1 MSEYQTIIFEVDGG
15 IAQITLNRPERLNA
29 ISYQLMSE
37 LDDVLT
43 KIEENPEI
51 RVAILTG
58 GTKCFCAGADIK
70 ERTSK
75 QATSMEVYDNFH
87 RSRRVFKKIEN
98 LPKPTIAA
106 ISGVAMGGGCELAL
120 VCDLRIASDTA
131 RIGVPEIKIGVIPA
145 AGGTQRLP
153 RLIGAAKAK
162 EMVFMGEPLDAQEAY
177 RVGLVNK
184 VVPVED
190 LIDEARKWAKVFME
204 RPPLTLKMAKSAIN
218 RGLEMNLDNAL
229 EYEAQCATLLFST
242 EDRLEGMEAFVEKR
256 KPLFKGR

>member
-1 MSEYQTIIFEVDGG
+1 MSGYETIIYEVDGG
-15 IAQITLNRPERLNA
+15 IAQITLNRPDRLNA
-29 ISYQLMSE
+29 ISYQLMGE

-43 KIEENPEI
+43 KIEESPEI
-51 RVAILTG
+51 RVVILTG

-87 RSRRVFKKIEN
+87 RSRRVFKKLEN

-120 VCDLRIASDTA
+120 VCDFRIASDTVK
-131 RIGVPEIKIGVIPA
+131 IGVPEVKIGVIPA

-153 RLIGAAKAK
+153 RLVGAAKAK
-162 EMVFMGEPLDAQEAY
+162 EMVFIGEPLDAKEAY

-184 VVPVED
+184 VVPVEN
-190 LIDEARKWAKVFME
+190 LLEEARKWAAVLLE
-204 RPPLTLKMAKSAIN
+204 RPPLTVKMAKAAIN
-218 RGLEMNLDNAL
+218 RGLEMSLDNAL

-242 EDRLEGMEAFVEKR
+242 EDRLEGMRAFVEKR
-256 KPLFKGR
+256 RPVFKGR